1 MTVPVRNQQGARDK
15 ADADAG
21 DQVFNLR
28 LRTLFASKFMSLG
41 ILATIIGAPATQ
53 ATPLLGDFG
62 AAINNTEAVV
72 DNPANAG
79 FLPYSSVAL
88 TGETFK
94 IESVGARYPGLDPI
108 SVNNSGV
115 AIPLTRPGAIVKVTP
130 RFGIGAIVVPP
141 LPIQFDVTKKR
152 LPIVLLNSKFQVDAK
167 IGAELLGYGSFSM
180 GYRIADKFGIGIGGE
195 YGAAKF
201 TAKITESST
210 SSELA
215 SVTGNG
221 ALGSLTIG
229 SRLDLIGGRVA
240 IGVAV
245 TALQLLKADVDLKSP
260 LVDTSGEAGNLVK
273 DATQGLNSQQTFSG
287 GLAGIK
293 INVTRRLVM
302 MGELRYTRSDP
313 TQETISL
320 VTFKKQPKD
329 VQDTVAVRTG
339 GIIKVNP
346 RLNLLGGFRW
356 EPSAVGAGTTGAKAK
371 GGYGSLEFLPAAAGI
386 MPLSPFYMVAGGLQ
400 LGLVPGGRQ
409 SGSNNPPW
417 RVVVEGGFTLT
428 ESSVGIDETGELP
441 GAYYYRKLAGIGG
454 IRVYF

>member
-1 MTVPVRNQQGARDK
+1 MTLLARNQHSLQDK
-15 ADADAG
+15 AKADYQGSKYVQRQVSPLGLIVAG
-21 DQVFNLR
+21 AVAVLCC
-28 LRTLFASKFMSLG
+28 ASVASG
-41 ILATIIGAPATQ
+41 
-53 ATPLLGDFG
+53 TPLLGDYG
-62 AAINNTEAVV
+62 AAINNAEAVV

-79 FLPYSSVAL
+79 FLPYTSVAAV
-88 TGETFK
+88 GETFK
-94 IESVGARYPGLDPI
+94 IESVAARYPGLDPI

-115 AIPLTRPGAIVKVTP
+115 AIPLSRPGAILKLTP
-130 RFGIGAIVVPP
+130 RLGVGGIVVPP
-141 LPIQFDVTKKR
+141 LPIQFDVTKKK

-167 IGAELLGYGSFSM
+167 IGAELLGYASFAM
-180 GYRIADKFGIGIGGE
+180 GWRLADKFGIGIGGE

-201 TAKITESST
+201 SAQITESS
-210 SSELA
+210 SGSELA
-215 SVTGNG
+215 TVSGNG

-229 SRLDLIGGRVA
+229 SRLDLAQGRVA

-273 DATQGLNSQQTFSG
+273 DATQGLNSQQTFSS

-293 INVTRRLVM
+293 INLTRRLVL

-339 GIIKVNP
+339 GIIKLNP
-346 RLNLLGGFRW
+346 RLNLLGGFRY
-356 EPSAVGAGTTGAKAK
+356 EPSAVGAGTVGANAR

-386 MPLSPFYMVAGGLQ
+386 TPLSPFYMLAGGVQMALW
-400 LGLVPGGRQ
+400 PGGRQ
-409 SGSNNPPW
+409 PGTNTPPW
-417 RVVVEGGFTLT
+417 RVVVEGGFTFT

-441 GAYYYRKLAGIGG
+441 GAYYYRKLAGVGG